1 MFHVKPLNK
10 VLTTCILKPFK
21 SRVRHNYGAVF
32 KRIKSYN
39 SPATIA
45 TELFK
50 PSTDSA
56 SLLISIKKNVV

>member
-1 MFHVKPLNK
+1 VSWFEYR
-10 VLTTCILKPFK
+10 VLYALKPCK
-21 SRVRHNYGAVF
+21 SRVRHNYGGDF

-39 SPATIA
+39 SPDTIA

-56 SLLISIKKNVV
+56 SLLLSIKKNVV